1 MKKFVLAF
9 LLMAVLLVGCSKDP
23 IIGTWEGKS
32 NDGIKTTF
40 TFKSG
45 DKMIFAN
52 EYGFE
57 KEGTYKIDGD
67 KINIK
72 HDLWEKTYKF
82 EIKDDKLSLI
92 KIQEYDPEYID
103 LIKK

>member
-45 DKMIFAN
+45 DKMVFAN

-57 KEGTYKIDGD
+57 KEKHIRLMAIRLILNMIYGK
-67 KINIK
+67 KHINLK
-72 HDLWEKTYKF
+72 
-82 EIKDDKLSLI
+82 
-92 KIQEYDPEYID
+92 
-103 LIKK
+103 